1 MFSRKTK
8 YLLLWLLMVIACKPR
23 QHVAPSMPD
32 IGSLGNEVGH
42 AVMIPAILHGLTTAS
57 GEKYDSTRY
66 TGAHKTLPFG
76 TKVLV
81 THTLNGKSVTVKIID
96 RGLVG
101 SGQVIALSKAAVQ
114 KLDTT
119 KVITLPVRIRYQ
131 EKQ

>member
-1 MFSRKTK
+1 
-8 YLLLWLLMVIACKPR
+8 
-23 QHVAPSMPD
+23 MPD

-42 AVMIPAILHGLTTAS
+42 AIIIPGILHGLTTAS

-81 THTLNGKSVTVKIID
+81 THTLSGKSVTVKIID

-101 SGQVIALSKAAVQ
+101 AGQVIALSKAAAQ

-119 KVITLPVRIRYQ
+119 QTISIPVRIRYQ
-131 EKQ
+131 E

>member
-1 MFSRKTK
+1 MFCPKATYVLL
-8 YLLLWLLMVIACKPR
+8 YLLMGISCKPR
-23 QHVAPSMPD
+23 QHTAPSMPD

-42 AVMIPAILHGLTTAS
+42 AIIIPSTLHGLATAS

-81 THTLNGKSVTVKIID
+81 THTLNGKTVTVKIID
-96 RGLVG
+96 RGLAG
-101 SGQVIALSKAAVQ
+101 SGQVIALSKAAAL

-119 KVITLPVRIRYQ
+119 KVISMPVRIHYQ
-131 EKQ
+131 E

>member
-1 MFSRKTK
+1 MLCV
-8 YLLLWLLMVIACKPR
+8 LLGIACKPR
-23 QHVAPSMPD
+23 QHTAPSMPD
-32 IGSLGNEVGH
+32 IGSLGNEVGY
-42 AVMIPAILHGLTTAS
+42 AMIIPSVLHGLATAS

-101 SGQVIALSKAAVQ
+101 SGQVIALSKAAALT
-114 KLDTT
+114 LDTS
-119 KVITLPVRIRYQ
+119 KVISMPVRIRYQ
-131 EKQ
+131 E

>member
-1 MFSRKTK
+1 MFCPKTK
-8 YLLLWLLMVIACKPR
+8 YLLLCFALAISCKSR
-23 QHVAPSMPD
+23 QHISPSMPD

-42 AVMIPAILHGLTTAS
+42 AIIIPAILHGLTTAS

-81 THTLNGKSVTVKIID
+81 THTLSGKSVTVKIID

-101 SGQVIALSKAAVQ
+101 TGQVIALSKAAAH

-119 KVITLPVRIRYQ
+119 KTISIPVRIHYQ
-131 EKQ
+131 E